1 MHEDERDPHKFLE
14 AAMQEEKKKKKGKLK
29 IFFGY
34 AAGTGKTYAMLSDAH
49 DAQKDG
55 IDVVVGYI
63 EPHARPDTMA
73 LLTGLEVL
81 PPLEVAYH
89 GVTLKEFDLDK
100 ALERKPKLILVD
112 EFAHTNANTCR
123 HAKRYQDV
131 QELLNAGI
139 DVYTTVNVQHLES
152 LNDVVA
158 QITGIIVRERIPD
171 SVFDDNSQVELVDID
186 PDDLLERLKQGKIY
200 REKQANKALGNFFT
214 VENLI
219 SLREIALRRMADH
232 INSLQLQAD
241 REKSL
246 TSVVTAE
253 HILICLSSSPSNPK
267 VIRQAARMAAAFH
280 AKFTA
285 IYVET
290 PDFNN
295 MLQKDKERLQ
305 NNTRLARELGA
316 NTVTSYG
323 SDIVEQIAEYAKV
336 ARVSKIVLG
345 RSYTKRKLFSVQ
357 ESFSERLT
365 DLSPQLE
372 IFLIPDNYDKK
383 YVKPIG
389 LQRYTQDY
397 SDSMWMFGVLSVSTI
412 FGYMLSHWNF
422 GDVSIVASYIIGVF
436 FTTFITKGKI
446 YGIIASFLSV
456 LLFNFCFTRP
466 VYTFEIVDIRHI
478 ILFVVMFIIA
488 MICAGLTHKVKEYA
502 KLSAQK
508 AYRLEIL
515 LATSR
520 KLQKAADKYEIVEQ
534 TVAQLG
540 TLLEKNI
547 YFYLGNPRL
556 NPLPFT
562 YICNE
567 ALQNNFDNQRWVA
580 VAEWTFKNNRHAGFS
595 TTTLPGEKCLYLA
608 IRNGEKVFG
617 VVAIDME
624 NQRIPAYEEGIMVA
638 ILNECAFALEKDEL
652 LKDQENASL
661 QLKQEQLRANLLRS
675 ISHDLRTPLTCI
687 SGNAEVLLH
696 NLNQMKQEKAQK
708 LCEDIYDESIWLIN
722 LVENLLSV
730 TRIENGT
737 MKLQLNIES
746 LSDIVDEALKHIKR
760 KLNHHPIYV
769 EHEND
774 LLMVKADGRMIIQ
787 VITNIVDNA
796 LKYTPQGTQVTIT
809 TRQVNDEAIVQIADD
824 GLGITDEAKSK
835 LFDMFYSAKT
845 NAADGKRGMGLGLA
859 LCKSIINAHGGE
871 LTVADNKPQGTIF
884 QFNLKVEEVRL

>member
-1 MHEDERDPHKFLE
+1 MDEDERDPHKFLE

-49 DAQKDG
+49 DAQKEG

-214 VENLI
+214 EENLI

-336 ARVSKIVLG
+336 A
-345 RSYTKRKLFSVQ
+345 
-357 ESFSERLT
+357 
-365 DLSPQLE
+365 
-372 IFLIPDNYDKK
+372 
-383 YVKPIG
+383 
-389 LQRYTQDY
+389 
-397 SDSMWMFGVLSVSTI
+397 
-412 FGYMLSHWNF
+412 
-422 GDVSIVASYIIGVF
+422 
-436 FTTFITKGKI
+436 
-446 YGIIASFLSV
+446 ASF
-456 LLFNFCFTRP
+456 
-466 VYTFEIVDIRHI
+466 
-478 ILFVVMFIIA
+478 
-488 MICAGLTHKVKEYA
+488 
-502 KLSAQK
+502 
-508 AYRLEIL
+508 
-515 LATSR
+515 
-520 KLQKAADKYEIVEQ
+520 
-534 TVAQLG
+534 
-540 TLLEKNI
+540 
-547 YFYLGNPRL
+547 
-556 NPLPFT
+556 
-562 YICNE
+562 
-567 ALQNNFDNQRWVA
+567 
-580 VAEWTFKNNRHAGFS
+580 
-595 TTTLPGEKCLYLA
+595 
-608 IRNGEKVFG
+608 
-617 VVAIDME
+617 
-624 NQRIPAYEEGIMVA
+624 
-638 ILNECAFALEKDEL
+638 
-652 LKDQENASL
+652 
-661 QLKQEQLRANLLRS
+661 
-675 ISHDLRTPLTCI
+675 
-687 SGNAEVLLH
+687 
-696 NLNQMKQEKAQK
+696 
-708 LCEDIYDESIWLIN
+708 
-722 LVENLLSV
+722 
-730 TRIENGT
+730 
-737 MKLQLNIES
+737 
-746 LSDIVDEALKHIKR
+746 
-760 KLNHHPIYV
+760 
-769 EHEND
+769 
-774 LLMVKADGRMIIQ
+774 
-787 VITNIVDNA
+787 
-796 LKYTPQGTQVTIT
+796 
-809 TRQVNDEAIVQIADD
+809 
-824 GLGITDEAKSK
+824 
-835 LFDMFYSAKT
+835 
-845 NAADGKRGMGLGLA
+845 
-859 LCKSIINAHGGE
+859 
-871 LTVADNKPQGTIF
+871 
-884 QFNLKVEEVRL
+884 